1 MLPKDAATE
10 RADQIFRIGPETLV
24 ASSSTIVAGRVS
36 HYHKEV
42 LKVSQPGPDGFPL
55 EWKIT
60 AELADPVTLKGSP
73 VSKPISFSRN
83 EHSFMSPVPTRNP
96 RWEQDYG
103 ELVPDGTVVLFL
115 SGADS
120 QSIQKV
126 LPGGTGEQDL
136 ASLVKEIVSI
146 QRLTNPKERIEHWL
160 AYLAAGPL
168 SEGFRVALRSL
179 AQAGAPW
186 QELEPALRK
195 ILMQASLSADIRA
208 FAFGFVAFNITQNK
222 WEAHAGA
229 ALDLLCSSFS
239 GQADPKLALRNL
251 GNLSLV
257 LYYASEQPVQAS
269 RRSLREQTVK
279 CLRSWAS
286 LGFADQD
293 LAEEYK
299 RIRQQY
305 AIQ

>member
-1 MLPKDAATE
+1 MLPNDAAAD

-24 ASSSTIVAGRVS
+24 TSSSTIIAGHVS
-36 HYHKEV
+36 HYHKDV

-73 VSKPISFSRN
+73 VSKPISFSRI
-83 EHSFMSPVPTRNP
+83 EHSFMSPVPTQNL

-103 ELVPDGTVVLFL
+103 ELVPDGAVVLFF

-120 QSIQKV
+120 QTIHKV

-136 ASLVKEIVSI
+136 AALVKDIVSI
-146 QRLTNPKERIEHWL
+146 QRLTDPKERIQRWL
-160 AYLAAGPL
+160 AYLASGSV
-168 SEGFRVALRSL
+168 SEGYRVALRSL
-179 AQAGAPW
+179 AHTGAPW
-186 QELEPALRK
+186 QDFEPALRN
-195 ILMQASLSADIRA
+195 ILMQASLSPDVRA
-208 FAFGFVAFNITQNK
+208 FTFGFVAFNITQNR
-222 WEAHAGA
+222 WEAHSSA
-229 ALDLLCSSFS
+229 ALDLLCTSFS
-239 GQADPKLALRNL
+239 GQADHGLALRNL
-251 GNLSLV
+251 GSLSLV
-257 LYYASEQPVQAS
+257 LHYTSEQPVQAS
-269 RRSLREQTVK
+269 RRALREQAIK

-286 LGFADQD
+286 LGFADHD

-305 AIQ
+305 AVQ